1 MPRRLPPLNALR
13 AFEAAAR
20 LGGFAAAAAEL
31 GVSPA
36 AVSGQ
41 VKALEARF
49 GIQLFRRLPQGL
61 VLTAAGQAC
70 LPALSEGFDRL
81 AEAAERARGGLPAG
95 LVSISTLPG
104 FAAGWLVPRLG
115 QFRALHPEIDI
126 LLRTERRAID
136 FAREEADLAIRF
148 GHGNHRGLVVRHLM
162 DEEVFPV
169 ASPALA
175 LGPMPLRRPEDLG
188 GHVLLHDVDAHPR
201 QPWIHWPAWF
211 AAFGLPPGEAARGI
225 HFTDSIVMIAAAVAG
240 QGVAL
245 GRAPQIGGHL
255 KAGRLVQL
263 FDRVER
269 AGWAYHVIAP
279 ASRLARPAVRTF
291 ADWLLAVKD

>member
-20 LGGFAAAAAEL
+20 LGGFAAAAGEL

-41 VKALEARF
+41 VKALEERL
-49 GIQLFRRLPQGL
+49 GVTLFRRLAQGL
-61 VLTAAGQAC
+61 VLTTAGQAC

-81 AEAAERARGGLPAG
+81 AEAAERARGGQPSG
-95 LVSISTLPG
+95 LVTVSALPG
-104 FAAGWLVPRLG
+104 FAAGWLVPRLSD
-115 QFRALHPEIDI
+115 FRALHPEIDI
-126 LLRTERRAID
+126 LLRTERRTVD
-136 FAREEADLAIRF
+136 FAREEVDLALRF
-148 GHGNHRGLVVRHLM
+148 GTGSHRGLVVHHLL
-162 DEEVFPV
+162 DEDVFPV

-175 LGPMPLRRPEDLG
+175 HGPVPLKRPEDLLN
-188 GHVLLHDVDAHPR
+188 HVLLHDVDAHPR
-201 QPWIHWPAWF
+201 QPWMHWPTWF
-211 AAFGLPPGEAARGI
+211 PGFGLKPAAAARGL
-225 HFTDSIVMIAAAVAG
+225 HFTDAIVMTAAAIAG

-255 KAGRLVQL
+255 AAGRLIRL

-269 AGWAYHVIAP
+269 AAWSYYVIGPP
-279 ASRLARPAVRTF
+279 ARLARPAVR
-291 ADWLLAVKD
+291 AVVDWLLASRD